1 MAFGQIVFSQITGY
15 FLYHLVLSFAP
26 TQKTPLL
33 VFPRR
38 LRKHSGVRV
47 AGRCRVSTTVY
58 VAVDYKQCTFQEAWR
73 TLLMGRDRQKGHPGD
88 SSDYREA

>member
-1 MAFGQIVFSQITGY
+1 MAFGQIVFSQIIGSHY

-33 VFPRR
+33 VFSRR

-58 VAVDYKQCTFQEAWR
+58 VAVDYKQ
-73 TLLMGRDRQKGHPGD
+73 
-88 SSDYREA
+88 